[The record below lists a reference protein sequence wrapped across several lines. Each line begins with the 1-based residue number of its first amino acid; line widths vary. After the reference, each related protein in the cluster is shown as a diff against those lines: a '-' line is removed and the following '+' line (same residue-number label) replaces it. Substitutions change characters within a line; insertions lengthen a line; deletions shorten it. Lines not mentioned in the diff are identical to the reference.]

1 MQKCYNLMDR
11 RVEKVKIKRKG
22 RLDGKIGKKAE
33 QSRVDNS
40 QFG

>member
-11 RVEKVKIKRKG
+11 RVEKVKNKRQG
-22 RLDGKIGKKAE
+22 GVGEGKKKLWAVAAD
-33 QSRVDNS
+33 SS